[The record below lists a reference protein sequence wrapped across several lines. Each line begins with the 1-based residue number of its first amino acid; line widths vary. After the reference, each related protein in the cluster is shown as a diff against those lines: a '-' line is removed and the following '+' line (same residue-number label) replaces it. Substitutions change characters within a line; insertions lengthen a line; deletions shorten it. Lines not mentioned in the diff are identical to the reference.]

1 MKGLKFYKNFLST
14 ESFFKRFVKVPQMNF
29 NDKMKDKQQ
38 AEEKFYFD
46 KEESNS

>member
-1 MKGLKFYKNFLST
+1 MKAFRSEKVFLSHL
-14 ESFFKRFVKVPQMNF
+14 SRNLNSLFKVQQMNF

-46 KEESNS
+46 KEESK